1 MLRAHMQQNAA
12 GSGRQVV
19 PVAQLYAIL
28 DREFKLRRPPECTTC
43 AVPLPYWR
51 RPPDE
56 VSANWFIGTPRV
68 CGHGCDIVIAEI
80 LADLWTRYDV
90 DRTPTLP

>member
-1 MLRAHMQQNAA
+1 MQQKKAVREP
-12 GSGRQVV
+12 RQVIA
-19 PVAQLYAIL
+19 VAQLYAIL
-28 DREFKLRRPPECTTC
+28 DREFKVRRPEACKTC

-51 RPPDE
+51 LPPDD

-80 LADLWTRYDV
+80 LAQLWTRYDV
-90 DRTPTLP
+90 DRTPAMP

>member
-1 MLRAHMQQNAA
+1 MQQQA
-12 GSGRQVV
+12 SHPPRKVI

-28 DREFKLRRPPECTTC
+28 DREFKARRPAACTTC
-43 AVPLPYWR
+43 AVPLPSWR
-51 RPPDE
+51 RPPDD

-80 LADLWTRYDV
+80 LAELWTRYNV
-90 DRTPTLP
+90 DRTPTRS

>member
-1 MLRAHMQQNAA
+1 M
-12 GSGRQVV
+12 

-28 DREFKLRRPPECTTC
+28 DREFKARRPEACRTC

-51 RPPDE
+51 KPPDD

-68 CGHGCDIVIAEI
+68 CAQGCDIVIAEI
-80 LADLWTRYDV
+80 LAELWTRYDV
-90 DRTPTLP
+90 DRTPPNT